1 MLTEVCCVVIAALCE
16 KIESCWTASI
26 AYSSN
31 LKNRVDEVIEKA
43 IVDHS
48 DRMIRLAV
56 KHRSSN
62 ALQVRHWVSISSV
75 CSGTPSAGNSVT
87 VRSYLSSAQDSHV
100 NVAI

>member
-56 KHRSSN
+56 KTSKQQCIGKCGIGYQS
-62 ALQVRHWVSISSV
+62 AVCVQVRHQ
-75 CSGTPSAGNSVT
+75 
-87 VRSYLSSAQDSHV
+87 R
-100 NVAI
+100 AIRLL

>member
-56 KHRSSN
+56 KTSKQQCIASA
-62 ALQVRHWVSISSV
+62 ALGINQQCVFRYAISGQFGY
-75 CSGTPSAGNSVT
+75 CKI
-87 VRSYLSSAQDSHV
+87 LSE
-100 NVAI
+100 